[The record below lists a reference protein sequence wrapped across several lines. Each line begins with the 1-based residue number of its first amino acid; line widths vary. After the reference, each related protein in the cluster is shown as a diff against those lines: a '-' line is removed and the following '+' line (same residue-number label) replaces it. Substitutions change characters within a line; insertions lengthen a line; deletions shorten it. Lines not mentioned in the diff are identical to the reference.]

1 MIKYE
6 YSGKREKGQIGGL
19 PVLVKEIHFNGA
31 SCNSELKHIERHSPD
46 GFQWGYAGSG
56 PADLAL
62 SILTHFCDKKDLLQE
77 VAEKYYQDF
86 KMAFIAPSG
95 DDLKMTCRE
104 IAQWLADK
112 DPQIEEILFEERTK
126 NE

>member
-6 YSGKREKGQIGGL
+6 YSGKRKIGEFGGL
-19 PVLVKEIHFNGA
+19 TVLVKETHFKGA
-31 SCNSELKHIERHSPD
+31 SCSTELKHIERHSPD
-46 GFQWGYAGSG
+46 GFGWRYTGSG

-62 SILTHFCDKKDLLQE
+62 SILTHFCDKRDLLQE

-95 DDLKMTCRE
+95 EELKITCKE
-104 IAQWLADK
+104 IARWLADK
-112 DPQIEEILFEERTK
+112 DPLIEEVLFEERTK

>member
-6 YSGKREKGQIGGL
+6 YSGKREIGGL
-19 PVLVKEIHFNGA
+19 GGTVLVKETHFNGA
-31 SCNSELKHIERHSPD
+31 SCSDELKHIERHSPG
-46 GFQWGYAGSG
+46 GFAWRYAGSG

-62 SILTHFCDKKDLLQE
+62 SILTHFCEKKDMLQE

-95 DDLKMTCRE
+95 DELKITCRE

-112 DPQIEEILFEERTK
+112 DPQIEEILFKERTK
-126 NE
+126 K